1 MYLYLQF
8 ILLFVVQQKQ
18 ILTCK
23 TFDKTIPD
31 LVYVKIIKMSARAPL
46 QARENLPQQMSS
58 GTSKSK
64 NDYGPDYPKGD
75 IFSFFF
81 N

>member
-1 MYLYLQF
+1 
-8 ILLFVVQQKQ
+8 
-18 ILTCK
+18 
-23 TFDKTIPD
+23 
-31 LVYVKIIKMSARAPL
+31 MSARAPL

-75 IFSFFF
+75 NFFLIKGVL
-81 N
+81 

>member
-1 MYLYLQF
+1 MYLYLQY

-31 LVYVKIIKMSARAPL
+31 LVHVKNIKMSARAPL

-75 IFSFFF
+75 NFFF
-81 N
+81 